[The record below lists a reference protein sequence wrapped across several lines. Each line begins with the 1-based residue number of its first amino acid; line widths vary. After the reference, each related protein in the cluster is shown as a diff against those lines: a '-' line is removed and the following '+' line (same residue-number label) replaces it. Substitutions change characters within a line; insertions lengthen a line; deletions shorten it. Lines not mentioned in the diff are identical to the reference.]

1 MEEKIDYESENL
13 KKRDLI
19 DETVLWDFLQFLK
32 EKKYIDDWTFEFEK
46 EISLFLYGDIL
57 DKHYLLIQQ
66 DLHQCIKDKL
76 GSVDDELFVSI
87 INVINGKYAT

>member
-1 MEEKIDYESENL
+1 MEEKENLIIEDL

-19 DETVLWDFLQFLK
+19 NETVLWDFLQFLK
-32 EKKYIDDWTFEFEK
+32 NKKYIDDWAFEFEK
-46 EISLFLYGDIL
+46 EISLFLYEDIL
-57 DKHYLLIQQ
+57 DKHSLLIQQ
-66 DLHQCIKDKL
+66 DLHNCIKDKL